1 MPISTINQNGL
12 TNPLTSVAAN
22 TVTSAAATALTLQS
36 AGTTAI
42 TISTAQNVGIGTS
55 SPLAKLNVQGSTTAK
70 ALFNITGYGGLE
82 IGHNADFTS
91 EINQKSGQ
99 ALLFKTDSTERM
111 RIDSS
116 GNVGVNNTSPA
127 VLATT
132 TQVAIKA
139 NINGDS
145 MFVAQNS
152 NGLTT
157 AKFGFQYTGSID
169 QPVIG
174 SQTNHPFLFLTNN
187 TERMRIDSSGNVGI
201 GTASPDQK
209 LVVSGN
215 TTSAIQ
221 RIFNLNAVNTY
232 QMSFHNSVGEV
243 GTISTGS
250 GSTAYNTSSDY
261 RLKENVVPMT
271 NALATVAQLKPCTY
285 TWKSDGKNGQG
296 FIAHELQAV
305 VPQCVTGEKDAV
317 ETYTDEDGNEQTR
330 IKPQGVDTSFLV
342 ATLTAAIQEQ
352 QALIE
357 NLTTRLNALEGK

>member
-1 MPISTINQNGL
+1 MRIDSDGELGVGT
-12 TNPLTSVAAN
+12 TSPTARVHAY
-22 TVTSAAATALTLQS
+22 SATAMKQLTVDG
-36 AGTTAI
+36 AGTIKT
-42 TISTAQNVGIGTS
+42 GINFANSGNTYGQIYFDNNSPFDMSVLQQVSIGSLRLGT
-55 SPLAKLNVQGSTTAK
+55 N
-70 ALFNITGYGGLE
+70 
-82 IGHNADFTS
+82 D
-91 EINQKSGQ
+91 
-99 ALLFKTDSTERM
+99 TERM
-111 RIDSS
+111 RISS
-116 GNVGVNNTSPA
+116 GGEVGIGSTATTYKLNIQNASASAFDGMQVAGDNASYNLIFQSGSVSASGTLFGVNKARGQFISSNNSPITIGTLDA
-127 VLATT
+127 FPLV
-132 TQVAIKA
+132 
-139 NINGDS
+139 
-145 MFVAQNS
+145 
-152 NGLTT
+152 
-157 AKFGFQYTGSID
+157 FG
-169 QPVIG
+169 
-174 SQTNHPFLFLTNN
+174 TNA

-342 ATLTAAIQEQ
+342 ATLTSAIQELKAELDTVKAELQ
-352 QALIE
+352 TLKG
-357 NLTTRLNALEGK
+357 N

>member
-1 MPISTINQNGL
+1 MSSIINATTTAG
-12 TNPLTSVAAN
+12 V
-22 TVTSAAATALTLQS
+22 TVTGDNSGSLQLATNN
-36 AGTTAI
+36 GTTAVTIDTNQRAAFVAGTAALPAI
-42 TISTAQNVGIGTS
+42 TTTGDTNTGIFFPAADTIAFTEGGTEAMRIDSSGRVGIGTS
-55 SPLAKLNVQGSTTAK
+55 SPAYQLTVAGYSNANAANKFAIGSIADYQ
-70 ALFNITGYGGLE
+70 ALFYYESGNET
-82 IGHNADFTS
+82 FTIENTS
-91 EINQKSGQ
+91 DYANSAII
-99 ALLFKTDSTERM
+99 FKT
-111 RIDSS
+111 
-116 GNVGVNNTSPA
+116 NNA
-127 VLATT
+127 
-132 TQVAIKA
+132 
-139 NINGDS
+139 
-145 MFVAQNS
+145 
-152 NGLTT
+152 
-157 AKFGFQYTGSID
+157 
-169 QPVIG
+169 
-174 SQTNHPFLFLTNN
+174 
-187 TERMRIDSSGNVGI
+187 ERMRIDSSGNVGI

-342 ATLTAAIQEQ
+342 ATLTAAIQELKAELDATKAEV
-352 QALIE
+352 QALKGT
-357 NLTTRLNALEGK
+357 L